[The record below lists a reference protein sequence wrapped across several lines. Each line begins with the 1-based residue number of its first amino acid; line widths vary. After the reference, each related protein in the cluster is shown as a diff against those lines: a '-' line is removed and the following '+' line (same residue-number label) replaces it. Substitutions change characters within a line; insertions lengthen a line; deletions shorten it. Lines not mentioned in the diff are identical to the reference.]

1 MLVCV
6 YGVCKGCIT
15 LSFVD
20 YFDNLDGAFDC
31 FIRREKTKRSN
42 ETVYLSFK

>member
-1 MLVCV
+1 MLVSV
-6 YGVCKGCIT
+6 YGICKGSCS

-20 YFDNLDGAFDC
+20 YFDNLTAALDC